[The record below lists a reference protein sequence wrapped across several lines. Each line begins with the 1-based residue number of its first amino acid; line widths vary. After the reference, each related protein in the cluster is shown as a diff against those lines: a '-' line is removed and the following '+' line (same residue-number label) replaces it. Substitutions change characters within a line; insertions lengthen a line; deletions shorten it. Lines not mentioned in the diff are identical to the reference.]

1 MRDSLSRWERAGVR
15 DLDGKE
21 TANNFRGSAY
31 CRPLPEGEGTYFMKA
46 SRLNA
51 RMVLLLLSEAM
62 LLFGGLI
69 VAVYLRLGAIDAED
83 ALIQHRG
90 FYKAALATIFCLAAF
105 YLLDLYDFVVLHDRR
120 ELVLR
125 LLQALGLA
133 WVALALLFYA
143 LPQAMIGRGVSL
155 ISLPLAL
162 MLMVGWR
169 LAIHWVLGHP
179 EIGERI
185 LIVGSGDFAIEIA
198 RETLDRPDAGYR
210 VVGFVDNDPELLGK
224 SLINPSVIG
233 LTADL
238 GPLVVSENIDRIVV
252 AMGDRRGQFPTQEL
266 LRLSLSG
273 NVSIEESASFYER
286 LTGRVSLDMLR
297 PSWLIFSSRGRRARL
312 NEVARAAMHRTVA
325 LVGAILSLPIAI
337 VTAIVI
343 KLDSRG
349 PILYKQERVGRNGRV
364 FTLMKFRS
372 MRSDAEKDGPVWA
385 KTEDDR
391 TTRVGRFIR
400 KVRLDEIPQF
410 WNILRGDMSFVG
422 PRPERPHFVAQ
433 LAREIPYYE
442 QRHLIAPGLT
452 GWAQIKYP
460 YGASIE
466 DARQKLQYEL
476 YYIKN
481 QSLTLDAII
490 MFETIK
496 TILLGRGGR

>member
-1 MRDSLSRWERAGVR
+1 
-15 DLDGKE
+15 
-21 TANNFRGSAY
+21 
-31 CRPLPEGEGTYFMKA
+31 MKA

-69 VAVYLRLGAIDAED
+69 VAVYVRLGAIDAED
-83 ALIQHRG
+83 ALIHHRG
-90 FYKAALATIFCLAAF
+90 FYKAALATVFFLIAF
-105 YLLDLYDFVVLHDRR
+105 YLFDLYDFVAMHDRR

-125 LLQALGLA
+125 LFQALGLA

-185 LIVGSGDFAIEIA
+185 LIVGSGNFAIEIA

-273 NVSIEESASFYER
+273 DVSIEESASFYER

-325 LVGAILSLPIAI
+325 LV
-337 VTAIVI
+337 
-343 KLDSRG
+343 
-349 PILYKQERVGRNGRV
+349 
-364 FTLMKFRS
+364 
-372 MRSDAEKDGPVWA
+372 
-385 KTEDDR
+385 
-391 TTRVGRFIR
+391 
-400 KVRLDEIPQF
+400 DEIPQF